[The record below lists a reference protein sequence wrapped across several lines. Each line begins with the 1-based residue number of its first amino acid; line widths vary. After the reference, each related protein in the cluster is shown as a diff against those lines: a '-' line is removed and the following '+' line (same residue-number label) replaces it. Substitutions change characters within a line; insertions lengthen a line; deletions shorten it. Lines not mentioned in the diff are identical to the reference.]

1 MQVNFMSTSLLAAK
15 LHFPRARSDLVVR
28 PRLVQILEKGLQNPS
43 TLISAPAG
51 AGKTT
56 LMGEWNVY
64 SEHKIPIDWLSL
76 DLANNNPHRFT
87 ACLPKSAI

>member
-1 MQVNFMSTSLLAAK
+1 MINMQVNFMSTSLLAAK

-56 LMGEWNVY
+56 LMNVY